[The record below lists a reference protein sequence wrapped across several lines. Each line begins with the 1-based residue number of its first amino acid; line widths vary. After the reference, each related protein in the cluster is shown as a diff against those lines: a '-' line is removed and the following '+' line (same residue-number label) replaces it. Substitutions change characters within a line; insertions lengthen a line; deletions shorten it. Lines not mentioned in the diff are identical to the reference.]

1 MPINSCHDAYLPIH
15 QIYIAL
21 LKFDFFFFLGF
32 TVQFLVVVVNTTDV
46 EFYLTIC
53 AIPITIVLLFLA
65 GYWTRKESVYG
76 MGCIIVRNLVPLQT
90 R

>member
-1 MPINSCHDAYLPIH
+1 MLTFSH

-32 TVQFLVVVVNTTDV
+32 TVQFLVVVVNIHDI
-46 EFYLTIC
+46 EFALTIV
-53 AIPITIVLLFLA
+53 AVPVTIIILLMAAYF
-65 GYWTRKESVYG
+65 TRKESTPG
-76 MGCIIVRNLVPLQT
+76 MIIIIVSLPRQSRPPVSHQ